1 LNLENRQID
10 KRNQAHRIYTYNERH
25 VQDLIDTGEFN
36 EEDEKGIDV
45 PFYDLESILV
55 ATDNFS
61 NENKLGQGGYR
72 PVFKLISAI
81 IGY

>member
-1 LNLENRQID
+1 MNLQNRQID
-10 KRNQAHRIYTYNERH
+10 QRNQAHRIYPYNERH
-25 VQDLIDTGEFN
+25 VQDLIDAGEFN
-36 EEDEKGIDV
+36 EEDEKGVDV

-61 NENKLGQGGYR
+61 NENKLGQGGYG
-72 PVFKLISAI
+72 PVFKVISAI

>member
-1 LNLENRQID
+1 MNLENWQID
-10 KRNQAHRIYTYNERH
+10 QRNRAHCIYTYNERH
-25 VQDLIDTGEFN
+25 VQDLIDAGEFK

-61 NENKLGQGGYR
+61 NENKLVQGGYG
-72 PVFKLISAI
+72 PVFKVLSAI